1 MLNPHFPQMF
11 SQIFLVILIKE
22 AKIVK
27 ELLAYYPIVFVLF
40 FAVFL
45 IVISVRYFYEVHKRD
60 KYIRKIQNLDRYM
73 GSQTGNV
80 SEQDIVDVLKNYDFQ
95 YKGVTDRS

>member
-1 MLNPHFPQMF
+1 M
-11 SQIFLVILIKE
+11 
-22 AKIVK
+22 K
-27 ELLAYYPIVFVLF
+27 ELLVYYPIVFVLF

-45 IVISVRYFYEVHKRD
+45 IVISVRYFCEVRKRD

-73 GSQTGNV
+73 GIQTGNV

>member
-1 MLNPHFPQMF
+1 MF

-27 ELLAYYPIVFVLF
+27 ELLSYYPIVFVLF

-73 GSQTGNV
+73 GIQTGNV

>member
-1 MLNPHFPQMF
+1 M
-11 SQIFLVILIKE
+11 
-22 AKIVK
+22 K

>member
-1 MLNPHFPQMF
+1 M
-11 SQIFLVILIKE
+11 
-22 AKIVK
+22 K

-45 IVISVRYFYEVHKRD
+45 IVISVRYFCEVHKRD

-73 GSQTGNV
+73 GIQTGNV

>member
-27 ELLAYYPIVFVLF
+27 ELLVYYPIVFVLF
-40 FAVFL
+40 FAAFL
-45 IVISVRYFYEVHKRD
+45 IVISVRYFCGIYKRD

-73 GSQTGNV
+73 GVQTGNV
-80 SEQDIVDVLKNYDFQ
+80 SEQDMVDVLKNYDFQ